1 MPTSS
6 PRKFAVATP
15 PRKAA
20 RAIADVVIEHIISGG
35 YAPGDFLPSTDAMC
49 EHFRASKPTVREALH
64 LVEGEGFIRLRR
76 GPGGGAEV
84 IAPDASELI
93 HGISR
98 ALRAEQVLAEDSY
111 ALLFQLLPMAARYA
125 TTRATAAQVA
135 ALAEHVELIP
145 ETGEDENN
153 IADAVL
159 RFHQALAD
167 ICGNPPL
174 SAFVTILLELTSA
187 RDPIWVA
194 TDPERS
200 HLVAELSGIC
210 QAIASGQVDAALALT
225 SRHLASTAVFNP
237 ARKRPAVG
245 PKASRGRNMSSAPTL
260 LANS

>member
-49 EHFRASKPTVREALH
+49 EHFSASKPTVREALH
-64 LVEGEGFIRLRR
+64 LVEGEGFVRMRR

-98 ALRAEQVLAEDSY
+98 ALRAEQVLAEDAY

-135 ALAEHVELIP
+135 GMAEYVELIR
-145 ETGEDENN
+145 ETGEDEN

-174 SAFVTILLELTSA
+174 SAFATILIELTSA
-187 RDPIWVA
+187 RDPIWIA
-194 TDPERS
+194 TDAERS
-200 HLVAELSGIC
+200 QLVAELSGIYE
-210 QAIASGQVDAALALT
+210 AIASGQVDSALALT
-225 SRHLASTAVFNP
+225 SRHLASTVVFNP
-237 ARKRPAVG
+237 ARKKVAAS
-245 PKASRGRNMSSAPTL
+245 PKPGRGRRMPAAPTL
-260 LANS
+260 LAKS